1 MKSLPLYKQIQQDI
15 RRLITI
21 GQLREGDRVPSEKE
35 LATQYRVSQITSKN
49 ALLGLM
55 EEGLLVR
62 IQGKGTF
69 VMRRSENKRE
79 PEEQSSVGWL
89 TYRSGRIGLVL
100 PTMKTKVDQLI
111 LDEIERHATAAGYEV
126 LLRITRES
134 QQEESRV
141 IASFLKQGVDGI
153 IIFPVEN
160 ETYNDSIL
168 RLSLD
173 RFPFVFIDRY
183 LKGIK
188 CCSVSADNTGGMRQA
203 VESLIAKGHT
213 SIALISPEIT
223 NTVTDERAA
232 GFEQVFLERK
242 ASIDKNLWCMLPLEL
257 IASGAAER
265 LIAAF
270 LQERPHVTAAV
281 TANTELCRYAWRAV
295 QAGGKTIPRD
305 MELVT
310 FDLPEL
316 PGVSYIR
323 QDIRE
328 MCKLTMALLVE
339 QMNGEQEHRQLVVPV
354 SYVEA
359 SESNF
364 ILNKI
369 Y

>member
-1 MKSLPLYKQIQQDI
+1 MKSLPLYKQIQHDI

-21 GQLREGDRVPSEKE
+21 GRLREGDRVPSEKE
-35 LATQYRVSQITSKN
+35 LAEQYRVSQITSKN

-69 VMRRSENKRE
+69 VMNRSDNKS
-79 PEEQSSVGWL
+79 EQQVRTSLGTL

-111 LDEIERHATAAGYEV
+111 LDAIEKHATAAGYEV

-134 QQEESRV
+134 QQEEARV

-188 CCSVSADNTGGMRQA
+188 CCSVGADNVGGMRQA
-203 VESLIAKGHT
+203 VERLLDKGHT
-213 SIALISPEIT
+213 SIALVSPEIT
-223 NTVTDERAA
+223 NTVTDERAS

-242 ASIDKNLWCMLPLEL
+242 SSIDKNLWCLLPLEL
-257 IASGAAER
+257 IASGAAE
-265 LIAAF
+265 LVIASF
-270 LQERPHVTAAV
+270 LQERPQVTAAV
-281 TANTELCRYAWRAV
+281 TANTELCRYVWKAA
-295 QAGGKTIPRD
+295 QAAGKNIPED

-310 FDLPEL
+310 FDLPDL
-316 PGVSYIR
+316 PDVSYIH
-323 QDIRE
+323 QNVGE
-328 MCKLTMALLVE
+328 MCRLTMELLLE
-339 QMNGEQEHRQLVVPV
+339 QMNGEQDYRQLIVPV
-354 SYVEA
+354 TYIEA
-359 SESNF
+359 VDR
-364 ILNKI
+364 
-369 Y
+369 